1 MANRKQIKERTGEK
15 VKREQAPIPWQY
27 FAMGLLC
34 AGIMGVGFFF
44 AAKQH
49 FSSVDLSMKNS
60 NMRKVRQG
68 LEDEQRKLRV
78 EREEVSAPATI
89 EKAGLKIGL
98 RKFTS
103 DAFQFID
110 GTRNALQPESAQTI
124 ADNKSKT
131 PAEKNDTAKIIK
143 TVSVRPVDSE
153 KKDQSARSVKA
164 DIAKASAKGLGKGSG
179 KETGRTLIAKK

>member
-1 MANRKQIKERTGEK
+1 MANRKQIKERTSEK

-34 AGIMGVGFFF
+34 AAIMAVGFFF

-49 FSSVDLSMKNS
+49 FSSVELSMKNS
-60 NMRKVRQG
+60 DMRKAKQN
-68 LEDEQRKLRV
+68 LEAEQRKLRV

-89 EKAGLKIGL
+89 ERAGLKIGL

-103 DAFQFID
+103 DDFQFID
-110 GTRNALQPESAQTI
+110 AMKNAPQPDSAKTI
-124 ADNKSKT
+124 ADNKSKSLT
-131 PAEKNDTAKIIK
+131 EKNDTVKIVK
-143 TVSVRPVDSE
+143 TVSVRPVDGE
-153 KKDQSARSVKA
+153 KKDQSARSAKA
-164 DIAKASAKGLGKGSG
+164 DAAKAAAAKGLG

>member
-27 FAMGLLC
+27 FAMGLFC
-34 AGIMGVGFFF
+34 AAIMAFGFFF

-49 FSSVDLSMKNS
+49 FSSVELSMKNS
-60 NMRKVRQG
+60 DMRKAKQN
-68 LEDEQRKLRV
+68 LEAEQRKLRV

-103 DAFQFID
+103 EDFQFID
-110 GTRNALQPESAQTI
+110 AARNAFPPDSAKTI

-131 PAEKNDTAKIIK
+131 AAGKNDAAKVVK
-143 TVSVRPVDSE
+143 TVSVRPIDSE
-153 KKDQSARSVKA
+153 KKDQNARNVKT
-164 DIAKASAKGLGKGSG
+164 DIAKASG

>member
-1 MANRKQIKERTGEK
+1 MANRKPIKERTIEK

-27 FAMGLLC
+27 FAMGLFC
-34 AGIMGVGFFF
+34 AAIMAFGFFF

-60 NMRKVRQG
+60 EMRKVKQN
-68 LEDEQRKLRV
+68 LEAEQRKLRV

-89 EKAGLKIGL
+89 ERAGLKIGL

-103 DAFQFID
+103 EDFQFID
-110 GTRNALQPESAQTI
+110 AARNAVQPDSAKTV

-131 PAEKNDTAKIIK
+131 PAGKDDTAKIVK
-143 TVSVRPVDSE
+143 TVSVRPVDND
-153 KKDQSARSVKA
+153 KKDQSARN
-164 DIAKASAKGLGKGSG
+164 AKTDTFKTPAKVSG

>member
-15 VKREQAPIPWQY
+15 IKREQAPIPLQY
-27 FAMGLLC
+27 FVMGLFC

-49 FSSVDLSMKNS
+49 FSSVELSMKNS
-60 NMRKVRQG
+60 DMRKIKQN
-68 LEDEQRKLRV
+68 LEAEQRKLRV
-78 EREEVSAPATI
+78 EREEVSVPATI

-103 DAFQFID
+103 DDFQFID
-110 GTRNALQPESAQTI
+110 AMRNASQPDSAKTM
-124 ADNKSKT
+124 ADNKSKS
-131 PAEKNDTAKIIK
+131 AMEKNDTAKIVK

-153 KKDQSARSVKA
+153 KKDQSARNAKA
-164 DIAKASAKGLGKGSG
+164 DIAKALAAKGLG